1 MPGVNG
7 FRAGFMGQILM
18 GVLNGLSV
26 PVKGIEITCAVVP
39 EIENQI
45 TAYQLSGHWVVQRER
60 IFRVSRRSK
69 NFPIAEI
76 ESAGDLGFHLEE
88 PDSVPVI
95 RQAQTVFQNGQGNPR
110 KTLKPEMR
118 KPPHIPGAAKS
129 CGQKSCYPVFKTGY
143 CSLPF

>member
-45 TAYQLSGHWVVQRER
+45 TAYQLSGHWVVQLDR

-76 ESAGDLGFHLEE
+76 ESASRNDQH
-88 PDSVPVI
+88 
-95 RQAQTVFQNGQGNPR
+95 R
-110 KTLKPEMR
+110 KW
-118 KPPHIPGAAKS
+118 KS
-129 CGQKSCYPVFKTGY
+129 SQSGWKRSAPN
-143 CSLPF
+143 